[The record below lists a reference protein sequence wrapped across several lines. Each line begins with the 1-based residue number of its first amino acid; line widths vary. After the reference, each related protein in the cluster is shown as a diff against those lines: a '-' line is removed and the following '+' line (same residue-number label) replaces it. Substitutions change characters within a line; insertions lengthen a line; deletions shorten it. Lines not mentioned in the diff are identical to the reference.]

1 MKLPRLVW
9 AGMLT
14 TALVLAAKGFVVA
27 ITFVAKAI

>member
-9 AGMLT
+9 AGIAT
-14 TALVLAAKGFVVA
+14 TGLVLAAKGFVIA